1 MAKGR
6 KNCGFCLGNTNPS
19 ITAWLDLVAK
29 SSEIGL
35 DSGQTIMHRMLIMS
49 CADFSAL
56 TADERRAF
64 TRMDM
69 EKLQAAMQYDQLM
82 ASEMMRLNQ
91 QIAMAT

>member
-1 MAKGR
+1 
-6 KNCGFCLGNTNPS
+6 
-19 ITAWLDLVAK
+19 
-29 SSEIGL
+29 
-35 DSGQTIMHRMLIMS
+35 MHRMLIMS